1 MKPNHTIL
9 TTNEKI
15 CYKSWPMRN
24 SIATISLPHNS
35 FSFSCFLMFH
45 YFSVSV
51 PVLGQSPDSNNPVSR
66 LSLVLGQRE
75 VMRGP
80 RAHGTNCGI
89 RSSARWP
96 DLSLAL
102 IIDLSG
108 QEMFTDLLLCNIFWY
123 RISLVHQGRLPGDDI
138 SRWQSFLDILIIDF
152 SLPRSL

>member
-1 MKPNHTIL
+1 M
-9 TTNEKI
+9 
-15 CYKSWPMRN
+15 
-24 SIATISLPHNS
+24 SLPHNS

-123 RISLVHQGRLPGDDI
+123 RISLVYQGRLPGADI
-138 SRWQSFLDILIIDF
+138 THWQNLLDTLSIDSSYQELCKVHF
-152 SLPRSL
+152 SLSITSDIRKTNVSNQLITVFTL